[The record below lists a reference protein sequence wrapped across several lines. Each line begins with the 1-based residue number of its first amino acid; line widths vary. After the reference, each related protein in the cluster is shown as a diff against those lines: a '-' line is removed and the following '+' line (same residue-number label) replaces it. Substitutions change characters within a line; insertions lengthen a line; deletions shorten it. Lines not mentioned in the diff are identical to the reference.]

1 MPGMQLRNVLVQN
14 VTRAASADVSDDLP
28 VNPLLCLLYTLRF
41 QQAAASDTADKQ
53 VGLADILGVVSRIE
67 VLFRGTTIVSGSLT
81 DIMMMNA
88 ILTGR
93 VPYIINQGDAANGP
107 RAVTIPI
114 YLGRPGAA
122 GRECFPAS
130 RRGELTLH
138 RVFASSFTRVD
149 TADLDEQIETVEL
162 LGAEPG
168 GFLKYV
174 TLSKTFVTT
183 GDNDVDL
190 PLGNPIL
197 GVLLFGTTGF
207 AASSSAA
214 TWKQL
219 KLLVDN
225 VEWQYALANWE
236 TLNGELRQ
244 RLGAGDHLQQHVHTE
259 NLAAAY
265 AQDVASAKARND
277 AGVLPNY
284 AYLDLDM
291 FGDGSM
297 ALETVGRGRV
307 HIRATAGTADA
318 ARALA
323 LEVVQLGAAAGA

>member
-1 MPGMQLRNVLVQN
+1 MPGMKLRNVLVQN
-14 VTRAASADVSDDLP
+14 VTRVASADVSDDLP
-28 VNPLLCLLYTLRF
+28 VNPLLAILYTLRF

-53 VGLADILGVVSRIE
+53 VGLADILAVVSRIE
-67 VLFRGTTIVSGSLT
+67 VLYRGTTVISGSLA

-107 RAVTIPI
+107 RSVTIPI
-114 YLGRPGAA
+114 YLGRLGAQ
-122 GRECFPAS
+122 GREAFPAS
-130 RRGELTLH
+130 RRGELTL
-138 RVFASSFTRVD
+138 RRLFAAAFTRVD

-162 LGAEPG
+162 LGAEPAA
-168 GFLKYV
+168 FLKYV

-183 GDNDVDL
+183 GDNDMDL

-197 GVLLFGTTGF
+197 GALLFGTTGF
-207 AASSSAA
+207 NATTSVA
-214 TWKQL
+214 TWKQV

-225 VEWQYALANWE
+225 VEWQYALSNWE

-244 RLGAGDHLQQHVHTE
+244 LLGAGDHLQQHTHTE

-265 AQDVASAKARND
+265 AADVATAKARND
-277 AGVLPNY
+277 AGLLPNY
-284 AYLDLDM
+284 AWLDLDM
-291 FGDGSM
+291 FGDASM

-307 HIRATAGTADA
+307 HLRATAGTADA

-323 LEVVQLGAAAGA
+323 LEVVQLGGAAAA